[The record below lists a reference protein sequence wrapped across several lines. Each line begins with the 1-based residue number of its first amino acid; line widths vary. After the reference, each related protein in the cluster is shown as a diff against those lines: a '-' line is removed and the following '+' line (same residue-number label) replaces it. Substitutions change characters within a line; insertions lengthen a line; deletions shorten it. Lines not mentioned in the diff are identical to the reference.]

1 MYYKVNVNT
10 GTAYL
15 CSVVVKAFSE
25 SEAVDSSFE
34 LSTEDMDEI
43 MAYNQ

>member
-25 SEAVDSSFE
+25 SEAVDTAADSLKGSRFV
-34 LSTEDMDEI
+34 LTRVHS
-43 MAYNQ
+43 